1 MYPSFFH
8 RFFIVLAFA
17 PLLSANAA
25 PTSKFS
31 FTPSPL
37 PTHAQL
43 NFDVSQ
49 GDDNFK
55 IGEAQHTLAL
65 TPGHYLLTSEIKTTG
80 IIAVLKSYRQLQ
92 TSSGNTV
99 DNSLQPDSFVDE
111 VIQRNETK
119 INRVTFDRD
128 HHQLVHSNGQM
139 AELSND
145 TQDSLSVLYQLPALL
160 KNAKSNSVAI
170 TNGRFLEISNFEI
183 VGKET
188 LSLPIGTTK
197 TVHLRKVRGP
207 QMEGMEVWFAQ
218 DFHWL
223 PVKIAH
229 YDRDGKITAVVI
241 ISQLSLSD
249 DTQLA
254 SKQRD

>member
-1 MYPSFFH
+1 MIDAMRLMFF
-8 RFFIVLAFA
+8 RPLFIVLSSAL
-17 PLLSANAA
+17 LLSANAA
-25 PTSKFS
+25 PISKFS
-31 FTPSPL
+31 LNPTPL

-55 IGEAQHTLAL
+55 VGEAQHTLEL
-65 TPGHYLLTSEIKTTG
+65 TPGHYVLKSEIKTTG
-80 IIAVLKSYRQLQ
+80 IIAALKSYRQLQ

-99 DNSLQPDSFVDE
+99 NNSLQPDTFVDE

-119 INRVTFDRD
+119 INRVTFDRER
-128 HHQLVHSNGQM
+128 HQLLHSNGQM
-139 AELSND
+139 AELSTD

-160 KNAKSNSVAI
+160 KNTKSNAVSI

-188 LSLPIGTTK
+188 LSLPIGETK

-207 QMEGMEVWFAQ
+207 QMEGMEVWFAENL
-218 DFHWL
+218 HWL

-241 ISQLSLSD
+241 ITHLSMSD
-249 DTQLA
+249 DAQ
-254 SKQRD
+254 

>member
-1 MYPSFFH
+1 MRPSFF
-8 RFFIVLAFA
+8 RLILCVIACTT
-17 PLLSANAA
+17 PLLVHATPA
-25 PTSKFS
+25 SKFS

-55 IGEAQHTLAL
+55 IGEAQHTLVL

-92 TSSGNTV
+92 TSQGNTV
-99 DNSLQPDSFVDE
+99 NNSLQPDTFVDE
-111 VIQRNETK
+111 VIQRNENK
-119 INRVTFDRD
+119 INRVTFDRE
-128 HHQLVHSNGQM
+128 HHQLLHSNGQM
-139 AELSND
+139 AELNND

-160 KNAKSNSVAI
+160 KNAKSNTVAI

-188 LSLPIGTTK
+188 LPLPIGSTK
-197 TVHLRKVRGP
+197 TVHLRKIRSAG
-207 QMEGMEVWFAQ
+207 MEGMEVWFAQ

-249 DTQLA
+249 DAQ
-254 SKQRD
+254 

>member
-1 MYPSFFH
+1 MRLSFF
-8 RFFIVLAFA
+8 RLLFFVLACT
-17 PLLSANAA
+17 PLLPANAA
-25 PTSKFS
+25 STGRFS

-92 TSSGNTV
+92 TSRGNTV
-99 DNSLQPDSFVDE
+99 NNSLQPDTFVDE
-111 VIQRNETK
+111 VIQRNDTK
-119 INRVTFDRD
+119 TNRVTFDRE
-128 HHQLVHSNGQM
+128 HHQLLHSNGQM
-139 AELSND
+139 AELSDD

-160 KNAKSNSVAI
+160 KNSKSNSVAI

-188 LSLPIGTTK
+188 LSLAIGNTK
-197 TVHLRKVRGP
+197 TIHLRKIRSAG
-207 QMEGMEVWFAQ
+207 MEGMEVWFAQ

-241 ISQLSLSD
+241 ISQLSVSD
-249 DTQLA
+249 DAQ
-254 SKQRD
+254 